1 MNRFSRPA
9 NAHPTAG
16 TGLRQAFVV
25 VLGLAA
31 LLVLGA
37 VATDQI
43 VAMAQHRADA
53 KFPTLDKNEIYTGSI
68 LYIPKTNEKC
78 HQWLFDNRS
87 GRFTDNGN
95 INCEVAESEGMDG
108 PEQTSAAR
116 IKGIS
121 DGFRTH

>member
-9 NAHPTAG
+9 TVHQPPGN
-16 TGLRQAFVV
+16 GLRQALVV
-25 VLGLAA
+25 VLGLGA
-31 LLVLGA
+31 LLVVAAL
-37 VATDQI
+37 ATDQI
-43 VAMAQHRADA
+43 VTAARHRADA
-53 KFPTLDKNEIYTGSI
+53 KIPELDADEIYTGSI
-68 LYIPKTNEKC
+68 VYIPKTDDKC

-87 GRFTDNGN
+87 GRFTDNGA
-95 INCEVAESEGMDG
+95 IDCEVAESEGMDG